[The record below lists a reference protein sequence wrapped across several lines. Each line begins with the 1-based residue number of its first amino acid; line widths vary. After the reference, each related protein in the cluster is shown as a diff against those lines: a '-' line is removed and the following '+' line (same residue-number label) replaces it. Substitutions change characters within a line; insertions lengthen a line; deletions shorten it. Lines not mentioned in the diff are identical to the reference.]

1 MREEIAKE
9 IVGEEIDKDV
19 ELEQILGLK
28 PREQ

>member
-9 IVGEEIDKDV
+9 IVSEEIDKDV